1 MSIKPARF
9 GNFHTECCYK
19 IKKPTSKFN
28 RKRKPVI
35 QSSYIRIKYY
45 NLLYKSISHPL
56 TKKTKQKTYMNIT
69 IPSVKNRKI
78 RERKQKQKKLTIYKL
93 EKSKAIV
100 HEPEAK
106 KTTLIIPN
114 VLTDMK
120 NVKSIRRCLEK

>member
-1 MSIKPARF
+1 
-9 GNFHTECCYK
+9 
-19 IKKPTSKFN
+19 
-28 RKRKPVI
+28 
-35 QSSYIRIKYY
+35 
-45 NLLYKSISHPL
+45 
-56 TKKTKQKTYMNIT
+56 MNIT

>member
-1 MSIKPARF
+1 M
-9 GNFHTECCYK
+9 G
-19 IKKPTSKFN
+19 
-28 RKRKPVI
+28 RKRKQVI

-56 TKKTKQKTYMNIT
+56 TKKNKAKNLYEYYHTFSQ
-69 IPSVKNRKI
+69 NRKI
-78 RERKQKQKKLTIYKL
+78 RERKQTKKLTTYKL
-93 EKSKAIV
+93 KKSKSYCTQTRS
-100 HEPEAK
+100 K